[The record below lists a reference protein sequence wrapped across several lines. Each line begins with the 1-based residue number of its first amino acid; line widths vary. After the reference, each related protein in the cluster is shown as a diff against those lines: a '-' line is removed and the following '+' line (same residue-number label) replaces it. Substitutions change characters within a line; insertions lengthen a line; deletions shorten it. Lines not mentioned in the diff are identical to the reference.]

1 MGLTYVV
8 VLYVANLYDH
18 YQDFRRRENIS
29 QIILASLIGTLVV
42 IIAFTL
48 PARHVIGRGFVEWQG
63 VAFVWLMVLWRYGFS
78 AIALPLRLQRKVL
91 IIGAG
96 GAGQE
101 ILKIIKQQQN
111 SGLVVAGLPGRQ
123 PAKNGHQPSMA
134 LRSWETPA
142 S

>member
-29 QIILASLIGTLVV
+29 QIILSSLIGTLVV

-48 PARHVIGRGFVEWQG
+48 PARHLTGRSFVEWQG
-63 VAFVWLMVLWRYGFS
+63 VVFVWLLVLWRYGFS

-91 IIGAG
+91 IVGGG
-96 GAGQE
+96 GAGA
-101 ILKIIKQQQN
+101 IGSNLT
-111 SGLVVAGLPGRQ
+111 R
-123 PAKNGHQPSMA
+123 A
-134 LRSWETPA
+134 LGELGRSWSWCWTTCPPRPGGTCRPWLT
-142 S
+142 